1 MRGDDTQDSAE
12 DLADILAGTAL
23 SEITPELAA
32 AYLDMVDEFE
42 AAGEGYG
49 WNDVELARRDFA
61 AFVDDLRNESLG
73 IGLPPD
79 IVPQTTYVLIDREV
93 RALGEIRFRPHLTP
107 PFEQHN
113 GHIGY
118 NVRPSQRGN
127 GYATRML
134 ALVLEKARALG
145 LERVMLPVRDEN
157 LTSKRVIEKHGGV
170 LERTGAELGS
180 GEVVSIYWIAL

>member
-1 MRGDDTQDSAE
+1 MRGDDVQDSA
-12 DLADILAGTAL
+12 DALAGTAL

-49 WNDVELARRDFA
+49 WNNVELACRDFA

-79 IVPQTTYVLIDREV
+79 IVPQTTYVLLDREG

-118 NVRPSQRGN
+118 NVRPRQRGK

-145 LERVMLPVRDEN
+145 IEGVMLPVRDDN
-157 LTSKRVIEKHGGV
+157 LASVCVIVKNGGV
-170 LERTGAELGS
+170 LERTGAALGS
-180 GEVVSIYWIAL
+180 GEIVSIYWITL

>member
-1 MRGDDTQDSAE
+1 MRGDDAH
-12 DLADILAGTAL
+12 DLVDALAGTAL

-49 WNDVELARRDFA
+49 WNDVELAHRDFA

-79 IVPQTTYVLIDREV
+79 IVPQTTYVLIDREG

-118 NVRPSQRGN
+118 NVRPRQRGK
-127 GYATRML
+127 GYATHML
-134 ALVLEKARALG
+134 ALVLEQARVLR

-157 LTSKRVIEKHGGV
+157 LASVRVIVKNGGV
-170 LERTGAELGS
+170 LERTGVALGS
-180 GEVVSIYWIAL
+180 GEIVALYWITL

>member
-1 MRGDDTQDSAE
+1 MRGDDAQDVAQAK
-12 DLADILAGTAL
+12 ADTLAGTAL

-32 AYLDMVDEFE
+32 AYLEMVDEFE

-49 WNDVELARRDFA
+49 WNDIELARRDFV

-79 IVPQTTYVLIDREV
+79 IVPQTTYVLLDREG

-145 LERVMLPVRDEN
+145 VERVMLPVRDDN
-157 LTSKRVIEKHGGV
+157 LAPKRVIEKNGGV
-170 LERTGAELGS
+170 LERSGAELGS

>member
-1 MRGDDTQDSAE
+1 MRGDDAQDVAQAK
-12 DLADILAGTAL
+12 ADTLAGTAL

-32 AYLDMVDEFE
+32 AYLNMVDEFE
-42 AAGEGYG
+42 AADEGYG
-49 WNDVELARRDFA
+49 WNDIELARRDFV

-79 IVPQTTYVLIDREV
+79 IVPQTTYVLIDREG
-93 RALGEIRFRPHLTP
+93 RALGEIRFRWRLTP

-118 NVRPSQRGN
+118 NVRPCQRGN

-145 LERVMLPVRDEN
+145 LERVMLPVRDDN
-157 LTSKRVIEKHGGV
+157 LASVRVIEKNGGV
-170 LERTGAELGS
+170 LERSGAALDS
-180 GEVVSIYWIAL
+180 GEIVSIYWIAL

>member
-1 MRGDDTQDSAE
+1 MRGDDAQDVAQDSA
-12 DLADILAGTAL
+12 DALAGTAL

-32 AYLDMVDEFE
+32 AYLNMVDEFE

-79 IVPQTTYVLIDREV
+79 IVPQTTYVLLDPEG

-107 PFEQHN
+107 PLERHN

-157 LTSKRVIEKHGGV
+157 LASVRVIVNNGGV
-170 LERTGAELGS
+170 MERS
-180 GEVVSIYWIAL
+180 GVALDAGEIVSLYWITL

>member
-1 MRGDDTQDSAE
+1 MRGDDAHDV
-12 DLADILAGTAL
+12 ADALAGTAL

-49 WNDVELARRDFA
+49 WNDIELARRDFA
-61 AFVDDLRNESLG
+61 AFVNDLRNESLG

-79 IVPQTTYVLIDREV
+79 IVPQTTCVLIDREG
-93 RALGEIRFRPHLTP
+93 RALGEIRFRPRLTP

-118 NVRPSQRGN
+118 NIRPSQRGK

-134 ALVLEKARALG
+134 ALVLAKARALG
-145 LERVMLPVRDEN
+145 LGRVMLPVRDDN
-157 LTSKRVIEKHGGV
+157 LASKRVIEKNSGV
-170 LERTGAELGS
+170 LERTDAELGS